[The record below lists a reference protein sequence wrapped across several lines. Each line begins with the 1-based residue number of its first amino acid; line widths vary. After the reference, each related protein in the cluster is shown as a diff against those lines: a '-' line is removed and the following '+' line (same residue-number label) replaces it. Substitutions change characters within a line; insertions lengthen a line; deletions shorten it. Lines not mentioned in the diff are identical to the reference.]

1 MEITL
6 IVVTA
11 LSLAI
16 AGAMSILAWRVAG
29 EERRRSEA
37 RVAALAADIRSS
49 DVDPPLVTAVPDV
62 ADAPTSGNMFTY
74 IQPVTALPRLA
85 TVILAGVLV
94 VGAGAALLVALGRS
108 GDVAAN
114 SVAKPAAGAAESQAA
129 VPPTTAR
136 ALELV
141 ALGHER
147 DRDRLTV
154 RGIVRNPA
162 SGSPLNQLTA
172 VVLVYD
178 RAGGFLTTGRALVQ
192 VPSLGPGGERHI
204 SGDHSRRRRCR
215 ALSRELQKR
224 RSGDPPCRH
233 QKLRN

>member
-6 IVVTA
+6 IVVTL

-16 AGAMSILAWRVAG
+16 AGAMSIVAWRVAG

-49 DVDPPLVTAVPDV
+49 DADVDLPLEPVV
-62 ADAPTSGNMFTY
+62 AGAPTSGNMFTF

-114 SVAKPAAGAAESQAA
+114 SVTKPVARAAESQAA
-129 VPPTTAR
+129 GPPTTAQ

-147 DRDRLTV
+147 DRDRLAV
-154 RGIVRNPA
+154 RGIVRNPL
-162 SGSPLNQLTA
+162 SGSPVNQLTA
-172 VVLVYD
+172 VVVVYD

-192 VPSLGPGGERHI
+192 VPSLGPGGESTFLVTIPGAADVGRYRVSFRSEDRVI
-204 SGDHSRRRRCR
+204 SHVDI
-215 ALSRELQKR
+215 
-224 RSGDPPCRH
+224 RS
-233 QKLRN
+233 

>member
-6 IVVTA
+6 IVVTL

-16 AGAMSILAWRVAG
+16 AGAMSIVAWRVAG

-49 DVDPPLVTAVPDV
+49 DVDIDLPLETAV
-62 ADAPTSGNMFTY
+62 ADAPTSGNMFTF

-108 GDVAAN
+108 GNVAAN
-114 SVAKPAAGAAESQAA
+114 SVTKPVAPAAESQAA
-129 VPPTTAR
+129 APPTTAR

-141 ALGHER
+141 ALGHDR

-154 RGIVRNPA
+154 RGIVRNPL
-162 SGSPLNQLTA
+162 SGSPVNQLTA
-172 VVLVYD
+172 VVVVYD
-178 RAGGFLTTGRALVQ
+178 RTGGFLTTGRALVQ
-192 VPSLGPGGERHI
+192 VPSLGPGGESTFLVTIPGAADVGRYRV
-204 SGDHSRRRRCR
+204 SF
-215 ALSRELQKR
+215 
-224 RSGDPPCRH
+224 RSEDRVIPHVDTRS
-233 QKLRN
+233 

>member
-1 MEITL
+1 MEIIL

-16 AGAMSILAWRVAG
+16 AGAMSIVAWRVAG
-29 EERRRSEA
+29 EERRRSAA

-49 DVDPPLVTAVPDV
+49 DVDVDPPLVTADPDV
-62 ADAPTSGNMFTY
+62 ADTPTSGNMFTF

-114 SVAKPAAGAAESQAA
+114 SVAKPAAGGAEPQAA
-129 VPPTTAR
+129 VSPTTAR

-154 RGIVRNPA
+154 RGIVRNPV
-162 SGSPLNQLTA
+162 SGSPLNQLTV

-192 VPSLGPGGERHI
+192 APSLGPGGESTFLVTIPGAANVGRYRV
-204 SGDHSRRRRCR
+204 SF
-215 ALSRELQKR
+215 
-224 RSGDPPCRH
+224 RSEDRVIPHVDTRS
-233 QKLRN
+233 

>member
-6 IVVTA
+6 IVVTL

-16 AGAMSILAWRVAG
+16 AGAMSIVAWRVAG

-49 DVDPPLVTAVPDV
+49 DADVDLPLETAV
-62 ADAPTSGNMFTY
+62 ADAPTSGSMFTF

-114 SVAKPAAGAAESQAA
+114 SVTKPVARAAESQAA
-129 VPPTTAR
+129 APANDSSGAR
-136 ALELV
+136 ARRPGARTRPRPADRPRHRSKSV
-141 ALGHER
+141 ER
-147 DRDRLTV
+147 FAGESAHGRRCCLRSRWRVSGDRTRP
-154 RGIVRNPA
+154 GA
-162 SGSPLNQLTA
+162 GAQSGA
-172 VVLVYD
+172 RRREY
-178 RAGGFLTTGRALVQ
+178 
-192 VPSLGPGGERHI
+192 I

-224 RSGDPPCRH
+224 RSGDSPCRH
-233 QKLRN
+233 

>member
-6 IVVTA
+6 IVVTL

-16 AGAMSILAWRVAG
+16 AGAMSIVAWRVAA

-49 DVDPPLVTAVPDV
+49 DVDIDLPLETAVAEV
-62 ADAPTSGNMFTY
+62 PTSGNMFTY

-108 GDVAAN
+108 GDVATNA
-114 SVAKPAAGAAESQAA
+114 VAKPVATAESQAA
-129 VPPTTAR
+129 APPTTAK

-154 RGIVRNPA
+154 RGIIRNPVG
-162 SGSPLNQLTA
+162 GSPVNQLTA
-172 VVLVYD
+172 VVLVFD

-192 VPSLGPGGERHI
+192 MPSLGPGGESTFLVTIPGAADVGRYRV
-204 SGDHSRRRRCR
+204 SF
-215 ALSRELQKR
+215 
-224 RSGDPPCRH
+224 RSEDRVIPHVDIRS
-233 QKLRN
+233 

>member
-6 IVVTA
+6 IVVTL

-16 AGAMSILAWRVAG
+16 AGAMSIVAWRVAG

-49 DVDPPLVTAVPDV
+49 DADLDLPLETAV
-62 ADAPTSGNMFTY
+62 ADAPTSGNMFTF

-94 VGAGAALLVALGRS
+94 VGSGAALLVALGRS
-108 GDVAAN
+108 GDVAAK
-114 SVAKPAAGAAESQAA
+114 SVTKPVAPAAESQAA
-129 VPPTTAR
+129 APPTTAR

-141 ALGHER
+141 ALGHDR

-154 RGIVRNPA
+154 RGIVRNPL
-162 SGSPLNQLTA
+162 SGSPVSQLTA
-172 VVLVYD
+172 VVVVYD

-192 VPSLGPGGERHI
+192 VPSLGPGGESTFLVTIPGAADVGRYRVSFRSEDRVI
-204 SGDHSRRRRCR
+204 SHVDI
-215 ALSRELQKR
+215 
-224 RSGDPPCRH
+224 RS
-233 QKLRN
+233 

>member
-6 IVVTA
+6 IVVTL

-16 AGAMSILAWRVAG
+16 AGAMSIVAWRVAG

-49 DVDPPLVTAVPDV
+49 DADVDLPLEPVV
-62 ADAPTSGNMFTY
+62 AGAQTSGNMFTF

-108 GDVAAN
+108 GAVAAN
-114 SVAKPAAGAAESQAA
+114 SVTKPVARAAESQAA
-129 VPPTTAR
+129 APPTTAQ

-141 ALGHER
+141 ALGHDR

-154 RGIVRNPA
+154 RGIVRNPL
-162 SGSPLNQLTA
+162 SGSPVNQLTA
-172 VVLVYD
+172 VVVVYD
-178 RAGGFLTTGRALVQ
+178 RAGGFLTKGRALVQ
-192 VPSLGPGGERHI
+192 VPSLGPGGESTFLVTIPGAADVGRYRVSFRSEDRVI
-204 SGDHSRRRRCR
+204 SHVDI
-215 ALSRELQKR
+215 
-224 RSGDPPCRH
+224 RS
-233 QKLRN
+233 

>member
-6 IVVTA
+6 IVVTL

-16 AGAMSILAWRVAG
+16 AGAMSIVAWRVAG

-37 RVAALAADIRSS
+37 RVAVLAADIRSS
-49 DVDPPLVTAVPDV
+49 DADVDLPLEPVV
-62 ADAPTSGNMFTY
+62 AGAPTSGNMFTF

-114 SVAKPAAGAAESQAA
+114 SVTKPLARAAESQAA
-129 VPPTTAR
+129 APPTTAQ

-154 RGIVRNPA
+154 RGIVRNPL
-162 SGSPLNQLTA
+162 SGSPVNQLTA
-172 VVLVYD
+172 VVAVYD

-192 VPSLGPGGERHI
+192 VPSLGPGGESTFLVTVPGAADVGRYRVSFRSEDRVI
-204 SGDHSRRRRCR
+204 SHVDIRR
-215 ALSRELQKR
+215 
-224 RSGDPPCRH
+224 
-233 QKLRN
+233 

>member
-6 IVVTA
+6 IVVTL
-11 LSLAI
+11 LSLAL
-16 AGAMSILAWRVAG
+16 AGAMSIVAWRVAG

-49 DVDPPLVTAVPDV
+49 DADVDLPLEPGVV
-62 ADAPTSGNMFTY
+62 ADAPTSGNMFTF

-114 SVAKPAAGAAESQAA
+114 SATKPVARAAESQTAA
-129 VPPTTAR
+129 PPTTVQ

-141 ALGHER
+141 ALG
-147 DRDRLTV
+147 T
-154 RGIVRNPA
+154 NA
-162 SGSPLNQLTA
+162 TA
-172 VVLVYD
+172 
-178 RAGGFLTTGRALVQ
+178 TG
-192 VPSLGPGGERHI
+192 
-204 SGDHSRRRRCR
+204 
-215 ALSRELQKR
+215 
-224 RSGDPPCRH
+224 
-233 QKLRN
+233 

>member
-6 IVVTA
+6 IVVTL
-11 LSLAI
+11 LSLAV
-16 AGAMSILAWRVAG
+16 AGTMSVVAWRVAG

-37 RVAALAADIRSS
+37 RVAALAADIRAA
-49 DVDPPLVTAVPDV
+49 DVDVDLPLGTAV
-62 ADAPTSGNMFTY
+62 AGAPISGSMFAF

-85 TVILAGVLV
+85 TVVLAGVLV

-108 GDVAAN
+108 GDVAAH
-114 SVAKPAAGAAESQAA
+114 SVSKPAAGAAESRSTT
-129 VPPTTAR
+129 PPATAR

-147 DRDRLTV
+147 DRDRLVV
-154 RGIVRNPA
+154 RGIVRNTM
-162 SGSPLNQLTA
+162 SGSLVNQLTA

-192 VPSLGPGGERHI
+192 APNLGPAGESTFQVTIPGAADVGRYRVSFRSEDRVIPHVDI
-204 SGDHSRRRRCR
+204 RR
-215 ALSRELQKR
+215 
-224 RSGDPPCRH
+224 
-233 QKLRN
+233 

>member
-6 IVVTA
+6 IVVTL

-16 AGAMSILAWRVAG
+16 AGAMSIVAWRVAG

-49 DVDPPLVTAVPDV
+49 DADVDLPLEPVV
-62 ADAPTSGNMFTY
+62 AGAQTSGNMFTF

-114 SVAKPAAGAAESQAA
+114 SVTKPVARAAESQTAA
-129 VPPTTAR
+129 PPTTAQ

-154 RGIVRNPA
+154 RGIVRNPL
-162 SGSPLNQLTA
+162 SGSPVNQLMA
-172 VVLVYD
+172 VVVVYD

-192 VPSLGPGGERHI
+192 VPSLGPGGESTFLVTIPGAADVGRYRVSFRSEDRVI
-204 SGDHSRRRRCR
+204 SHVDI
-215 ALSRELQKR
+215 
-224 RSGDPPCRH
+224 RS
-233 QKLRN
+233 

>member
-6 IVVTA
+6 IVVTL

-16 AGAMSILAWRVAG
+16 AGAMSIVAWRVAG

-49 DVDPPLVTAVPDV
+49 DADVDLPLEPVV
-62 ADAPTSGNMFTY
+62 AGAQTSGNMFTF

-108 GDVAAN
+108 GDVAAK
-114 SVAKPAAGAAESQAA
+114 SVTKPVAPAAESQAA
-129 VPPTTAR
+129 APPTTAR

-141 ALGHER
+141 ALGHDR

-154 RGIVRNPA
+154 RGIVRNPL
-162 SGSPLNQLTA
+162 SGSPVNQLTA
-172 VVLVYD
+172 VVVVYD
-178 RAGGFLTTGRALVQ
+178 RAGGFLTKGRALVQ
-192 VPSLGPGGERHI
+192 VPSLGPGGESTFLVTIPGAADVGRYRV
-204 SGDHSRRRRCR
+204 SF
-215 ALSRELQKR
+215 
-224 RSGDPPCRH
+224 RSEDRVIPHVDTRS
-233 QKLRN
+233 